1 MQRNGMWLAIAT
13 VICAWNGAHSQR
25 IQNSF
30 GAYPPPPRAELMTET
45 VHGVNVSDPYR
56 WMEKT
61 ERRDEMVNWIKASS
75 AQTTETLGK
84 LPGRAPLLQ
93 ALEDASRASAS
104 HSNVQLAGD
113 RVFFMELA
121 PDGNIPVL
129 KEREKGQDR
138 LLQDPMAG
146 APAGSHRTINNYKA
160 SPDGKLIAVH
170 MADGGGEVGTTRI
183 YDVATGKPL
192 DETLAPIWGEFTVNW
207 IDGNTLTYTR
217 MNSGN
222 TQEDAMENMS
232 VYLHHLGTPISA
244 DVPVLGSKVGAG
256 FPMQAQEF
264 PVVITTL
271 NSRWAIAFAGGAR
284 ADQRVGFTSI
294 ASLVAGKP
302 QWTTV
307 ASYDDKL
314 NDLDISGDTLFY
326 LTTAHDPN
334 GEIRSLELGKG
345 TLATSQQVL
354 SSNGAVLKGLNA
366 TNGGIYVTTMAPDAS
381 SHLLFLPRG
390 SSKAVEVAMPL
401 VGSISDPSVTPDR
414 STLTFGL
421 DGIEKNVTFY
431 RAEGARLVPL
441 GLADATLP
449 AAASL
454 TVVQETA
461 TSADGTKVPLT
472 ITAPKG
478 PVKPLPT
485 LLGTYAS
492 YGISGEPYYSPSVVV
507 WVTRGGV
514 SAECHARG
522 GGEKGRAWH
531 EAGRSANKVNSMADV
546 IACGERLVQLGYTTP
561 KLMGLWSGSAGGLLV
576 TPVGLKRPDLFAAVV
591 TSVGVV
597 NPTRLAVANNGPN
610 QFAEMGDPNTDDG
623 FKALAAQDSTLLLPQ
638 SKGGTD
644 QLFTIGLNDH
654 RVDPWMSAKLV
665 AMMRAKWG
673 NEHLVLIRSDGDAG
687 HGIGS
692 SRDQRLEE
700 RADIYAFLLNRFG
713 QPGFALQAPTGT
725 N

>member
-1 MQRNGMWLAIAT
+1 
-13 VICAWNGAHSQR
+13 
-25 IQNSF
+25 
-30 GAYPPPPRAELMTET
+30 
-45 VHGVNVSDPYR
+45 
-56 WMEKT
+56 
-61 ERRDEMVNWIKASS
+61 
-75 AQTTETLGK
+75 
-84 LPGRAPLLQ
+84 
-93 ALEDASRASAS
+93 
-104 HSNVQLAGD
+104 
-113 RVFFMELA
+113 
-121 PDGNIPVL
+121 
-129 KEREKGQDR
+129 
-138 LLQDPMAG
+138 
-146 APAGSHRTINNYKA
+146 
-160 SPDGKLIAVH
+160 
-170 MADGGGEVGTTRI
+170 
-183 YDVATGKPL
+183 
-192 DETLAPIWGEFTVNW
+192 
-207 IDGNTLTYTR
+207 
-217 MNSGN
+217 
-222 TQEDAMENMS
+222 
-232 VYLHHLGTPISA
+232 
-244 DVPVLGSKVGAG
+244 
-256 FPMQAQEF
+256 
-264 PVVITTL
+264 
-271 NSRWAIAFAGGAR
+271 
-284 ADQRVGFTSI
+284 
-294 ASLVAGKP
+294 
-302 QWTTV
+302 
-307 ASYDDKL
+307 
-314 NDLDISGDTLFY
+314 
-326 LTTAHDPN
+326 
-334 GEIRSLELGKG
+334 
-345 TLATSQQVL
+345 
-354 SSNGAVLKGLNA
+354 
-366 TNGGIYVTTMAPDAS
+366 
-381 SHLLFLPRG
+381 
-390 SSKAVEVAMPL
+390 MPL

-638 SKGGTD
+638 SRPALHHWLKRSSRRPVDVSQAGGDDARQVGKRALGIDPLGRGRGTRDRVESRSASGGTGRHICVSAESLWAARLCATGSNRD
-644 QLFTIGLNDH
+644 QLSVRRTCCF
-654 RVDPWMSAKLV
+654 
-665 AMMRAKWG
+665 
-673 NEHLVLIRSDGDAG
+673 E
-687 HGIGS
+687 
-692 SRDQRLEE
+692 
-700 RADIYAFLLNRFG
+700 
-713 QPGFALQAPTGT
+713 
-725 N
+725 